1 MKPVE
6 ECDNPKRSTWTKSEV
21 VSLAVD
27 FATRVPQVADYI
39 KKRTFEAALL
49 NKYLSY
55 MHDNQASGEEAA
67 VEFMLNEE
75 ATWSQWVSKDAAAR
89 IKKAL

>member
-1 MKPVE
+1 M
-6 ECDNPKRSTWTKSEV
+6 
-21 VSLAVD
+21 
-27 FATRVPQVADYI
+27 PQVADYV

-55 MHDNQASGEEAA
+55 MHDNQASGEQAA
-67 VEFMLNEE
+67 LEFMLNEE

-89 IKKAL
+89 IKNHFKRRCLPETTGYVLSFRSFCF